1 MHEIIQKIKLYIK
14 ERGWSVLKNPG
25 SIAKS
30 ISIES
35 AELLEIFQWEDLSL
49 KKLKSDEKS
58 LQKIKEELADVFIY
72 ATEMSIS
79 LDLDI
84 EKIMLEKLEKN
95 ICKFVFSN
103 LNLTVHPDKI
113 IYRKFNQGV
122 DWLG

>member
-1 MHEIIQKIKLYIK
+1 MNEIIQKIKLYIK

-95 ICKFVFSN
+95 SKKYPAN
-103 LNLTVHPDKI
+103 LVKGNQEQYLKI
-113 IYRKFNQGV
+113 KEKHRKNTR
-122 DWLG
+122 